1 MSEKLIGIVG
11 GSGLYEMEGLEDVQE
26 VEITTPFSKPSGVF
40 IKGRLGGASLVFLPR
55 HGVGHSISPSEINY
69 RANIYGFKKLGVQAV
84 ISFSAVGSMQ
94 EEVHPGHLV
103 IVDQFI
109 DQTRGR
115 SSSFFEDGCV
125 AHVAFADPVC
135 LSLKKVLL
143 QAAQGV
149 GTTVHDGGAYL
160 CIEGP
165 QFSTRAESLMYRS
178 WGARV
183 IGMTNLPEARL
194 AREAE
199 LCYGTVALVTD
210 FDCWH
215 ETEEDVGVQ
224 AIMEVI
230 KQNVSRAKKVIQRL
244 AQNISSKP
252 ECSCSMA
259 LKHAVLTNPNIIS
272 PSTRKKL
279 DLFLSKYSKE
289 FQS

>member
-1 MSEKLIGIVG
+1 MAEKLIGIIG
-11 GSGLYEMEGLEDVQE
+11 GSGLYEMEGLKKVQE
-26 VEITTPFSKPSGVF
+26 VEITTPFGKPSGVF
-40 IKGRLGGASLVFLPR
+40 IKGQLGDASLVFLPR

-69 RANIYGFKKLGVQAV
+69 RANIYGFKKLGVQELV
-84 ISFSAVGSMQ
+84 SFSAVGSMR
-94 EEVHPGHLV
+94 EDIHPGHLV
-103 IVDQFI
+103 VIDQFI
-109 DQTRGR
+109 DRTRSR
-115 SSSFFEDGCV
+115 NSSFFEDGCV

-135 LSLKKVLL
+135 LSLKAVLL
-143 QAAQGV
+143 KAARGV

-178 WGARV
+178 TSTRV

-230 KQNVSRAKKVIQRL
+230 KQNVSRAKKVIQRISES
-244 AQNISSKP
+244 ISSKTA
-252 ECSCSMA
+252 CSCSLA
-259 LKHAVLTNPNIIS
+259 LKHAVVTNPNMI
-272 PSTRKKL
+272 PLATRQKL
-279 DLFLSKYSKE
+279 SLFLDKYLKE
-289 FQS
+289 RP